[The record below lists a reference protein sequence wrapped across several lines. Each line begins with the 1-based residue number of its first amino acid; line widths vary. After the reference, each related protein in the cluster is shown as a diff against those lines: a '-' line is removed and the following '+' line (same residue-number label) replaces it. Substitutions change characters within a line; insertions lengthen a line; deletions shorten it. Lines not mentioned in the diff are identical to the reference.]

1 MSHFRWYPTTEETVV
16 PWNARYDFPSQAN
29 KTVKSTP
36 RIPPKNGSVF
46 TPGNMI
52 RLEYP
57 ASDFVNP
64 INTTLVMDVTLVGWG
79 DPNSSEI
86 TRIQNNIQSIF
97 QRWSELYGSSY
108 IEDIYDYNLLVRML
122 TEQTATNQFNSIDQT
137 CISEGIGGFAP
148 GVDGD
153 TLNPAGP
160 TSGLVNVRQNYIQGI
175 QGPQLGATTTIPGG
189 GKPTGTIPNNYFAS
203 GAQAPTNGA
212 SYCTV
217 RYQFSP
223 ALGMSVQD
231 KLLPTK
237 FMASQFAYQ
246 IYLEQPSA
254 CIYSKLGNT
263 NPLAAPPT
271 YYVTNVNL
279 IPEALSFDSSYDVEF
294 VRGLQKGGVPI
305 KFSSWNTFK
314 FTTQGSS
321 VLQYQIQERSRS
333 VKALFGLQ
341 TRSPPDYSS
350 DSHAT
355 FFDTANSQSPT
366 TMQQYQYRI
375 GNRFYP
381 ASPVQ
386 LNLQMGSNI
395 CNGGCEAYV
404 EAQKAFNTLGDYRLS
419 TSVNKLRWA
428 VPGQYNSAGTVPILG
443 EYDYDVNIQKFVN
456 GTPVYKNVQRAGLAL
471 ANIFSGTVGSSCYIS
486 ALDLETS
493 NGIEI
498 SGLNAEEQSDI
509 QFLAY
514 WSNPQA
520 IGFTF
525 TFFSYH
531 DRMIVLK
538 ENNVMELIQ

>member
-36 RIPPKNGSVF
+36 RIPPKNGSLF

-79 DPNSSEI
+79 DPNSSEM
-86 TRIQNNIQSIF
+86 TRFQNNIQCII

-122 TEQTATNQFNSIDQT
+122 TEQTATNQFNSMDQT
-137 CISEGIGGFAP
+137 MISEGIGGFVP
-148 GVDGD
+148 GID
-153 TLNPAGP
+153 AGNN
-160 TSGLVNVRQNYIQGI
+160 TGYVNVRQNYIQGI
-175 QGPQLGATTTIPGG
+175 IGPHCGQGTSGSGKPVPGAT
-189 GKPTGTIPNNYFAS
+189 PNNFFAT
-203 GAQAPTNGA
+203 GAQAPSNA
-212 SYCTV
+212 LYCTV

-246 IYLEQPSA
+246 LYLEQPAA
-254 CIYSKLGNT
+254 CIYSKAGDT
-263 NPLAAPPT
+263 NPNATPPT

-294 VRGLQKGGVPI
+294 VKGLQKGGVPM

-321 VLQYQIQERSRS
+321 LLQYQIQERSRS

-341 TRSPPDYSS
+341 TRSPPDFKY

-355 FFDTANSQSPT
+355 FFDTANFNGAT

-386 LNLQMGSNI
+386 LNLQMGSSV

-428 VPGQYNSAGTVPILG
+428 VPGEFINSTQPLLG
-443 EYDYDVNIQKFVN
+443 EYDYDYSVQLISNGVPIYQQVQKAGNN
-456 GTPVYKNVQRAGLAL
+456 G
-471 ANIFSGTVGSSCYIS
+471 IIWSGNTGSSCFIS